1 MLEKPHSNLS
11 ELTLVMP
18 TCRRQD
24 YVFRN
29 LEYWSKTDV
38 KIIILDDSPK
48 SIDKKIVDK
57 FNKNIKYIHSQK
69 SYSDR
74 LEIAANEIKTKYAQ
88 LICDDEFY
96 IISALNA
103 CIDELE
109 KDVTIISCS
118 GSCLKFNYSIEK
130 NLTYS
135 HIVYEPLTYKYDY
148 TMIVDP
154 IDRMSKYM
162 ENYVPFLMYGVV
174 RSNYWKE
181 AFKIPSKKNFN
192 FFAYEEIQINIFL
205 SLVGKSKVLKELLW
219 LRSGENLPTR
229 DKFIDKRQHPIL
241 FDSWWHQNDKEKK
254 NFLQIMSNVFQ
265 ELNLKMKIDYQAI
278 LSIAFDSYIR
288 GGGGNLFKKKN
299 YLTKKR
305 KGIFMFCVI
314 SFFIFIKRIVPKK
327 IKNLIKSFDYFIKL
341 QKNFY
346 ESSIDLNKRGVK
358 VDVDNLKKINQI
370 VSKFHYNKKKK
381 IFAN

>member
-1 MLEKPHSNLS
+1 MLEKSHSNLS

-48 SIDKKIVDK
+48 SIDKEIINKL
-57 FNKNIKYIHSQK
+57 NKNITYIHSQK

-74 LEIAANEIKTKYAQ
+74 LEIAANQINTKYAQ

-103 CIDELE
+103 CIEELE

-118 GSCLKFNYSIEK
+118 GCCLKFNYKRKK
-130 NLTYS
+130 NYIYS
-135 HIVYEPLTYKYDY
+135 HIVYEPLTFEYNY
-148 TMIVDP
+148 TMIADP

-174 RSNYWKE
+174 RSNYWKK

-205 SLVGKSKVLKELLW
+205 SLAGKSKVLKQLLW
-219 LRSGENLPTR
+219 LRSEENVPTR
-229 DKFIDKRQHPIL
+229 DNFIDKRQPQFL
-241 FDSWWHQNDKEKK
+241 FETWWYQNEEEKK
-254 NFLQIMSNVFQ
+254 SLIQIMSKVFQ
-265 ELNLKMKIDYQAI
+265 EINLEIKTDFQTILN
-278 LSIAFDSYIR
+278 IAFKNYIK
-288 GGGGNLFKKKN
+288 GGGGNLFKKKT
-299 YLTKKR
+299 YLTKKH
-305 KGIFMFCVI
+305 KGIFVFCIITSVT
-314 SFFIFIKRIVPKK
+314 FIKRILPNK
-327 IKNLIKSFDYFIKL
+327 IKKFFKSLGYFIKL

-346 ESSIDLNKRGVK
+346 ESAIDLNKRGVK
-358 VDVDNLKKINQI
+358 VDINNLKMINQI
-370 VSKFHYNKKKK
+370 VRKFHNIKD
-381 IFAN
+381 ISSF

>member
-1 MLEKPHSNLS
+1 MLEKTHSNLS

-48 SIDKKIVDK
+48 CIDKKIINK
-57 FNKNIKYIHSQK
+57 LNKNITYIHSQK
-69 SYSDR
+69 PYSDR
-74 LEIAANEIKTKYAQ
+74 LEIAANEITTKYTQ

-96 IISALNA
+96 IISAISA

-109 KDVTIISCS
+109 KDVSIISCS
-118 GSCLKFNYSIEK
+118 GCCLKFNYSKEK
-130 NLTYS
+130 NLIKS
-135 HIVYEPLTYKYDY
+135 HIVYESLTYKYDY
-148 TMIVDP
+148 TMIADP

-174 RSNYWKE
+174 RSIYWKK

-205 SLVGKSKVLKELLW
+205 SLAGKSKVLKELSW

-229 DKFIDKRQHPIL
+229 DKFIDKLQPPVL
-241 FDSWWHQNDKEKK
+241 FDSWWHQNDEEKK
-254 NFLQIMSNVFQ
+254 SFLQIMSKVFQ
-265 ELNLKMKIDYQAI
+265 ELNLKLEIDYKVI
-278 LSIAFDSYIR
+278 LNIAFNSYIR
-288 GGGGNLFKKKN
+288 GGGGNLFKKKV
-299 YLTKKR
+299 YITKKR
-305 KGIFMFCVI
+305 KGIFMFFVI
-314 SFFIFIKRIVPKK
+314 LFVMYVKRIIPKK

-341 QKNFY
+341 QKNFS

-358 VDVDNLKKINQI
+358 VDIDNLKKINQI
-370 VSKFHYNKKKK
+370 VSKFHN
-381 IFAN
+381 